1 MNKIAEL
8 RKRSKLSQA
17 NLAEFVGCTQGTI
30 SKYELDQI
38 KIPPDALAKLC
49 TAFNVTADYLLG
61 FSDEN
66 AKSPAVGD
74 SEAKS
79 DSLAPPPSAED
90 QALFKRLQEANTLF
104 LSLDDA
110 GKAQALAYL
119 QFLAQ
124 QQASSPDAQG

>member
-1 MNKIAEL
+1 MNRILEL
-8 RKRSKLSQA
+8 RKAAKLNQEDLAKFAGCSQKSLSNYENGTRKIPYDVLKKLS
-17 NLAEFVGCTQGTI
+17 
-30 SKYELDQI
+30 
-38 KIPPDALAKLC
+38 
-49 TAFNVTADYLLG
+49 TAFNCSPEYLLG
-61 FSDEN
+61 ESDT
-66 AKSPAVGD
+66 KSPAASG

-79 DSLAPPPSAED
+79 DSVIPPPSTED

-124 QQASSPDAQG
+124 QQASSPDAQD